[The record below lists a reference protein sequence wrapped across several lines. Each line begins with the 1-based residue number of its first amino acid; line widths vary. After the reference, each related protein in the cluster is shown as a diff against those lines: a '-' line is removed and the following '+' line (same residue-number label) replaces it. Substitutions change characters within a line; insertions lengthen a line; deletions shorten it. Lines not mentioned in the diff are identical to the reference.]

1 MKSLQVLKSVLNESV
16 NRRGE
21 KPLTNVYLLN
31 LVNMAIRAEA
41 VRADRAEKQLNESL
55 GEDAKW
61 GSD

>member
-41 VRADRAEKQLNESL
+41 VRADKAEKQLNE
-55 GEDAKW
+55 APW
-61 GSD
+61 